1 MSNNS
6 DTLSEL
12 IPNNRT
18 NFFRIQTKNGE
29 TLGKVLPMNGRH
41 FPQS

>member
-12 IPNNRT
+12 IPNNGT

-29 TLGKVLPMNGRH
+29 TLGKVLPINGRH